1 MKLHEIVDFLEEI
14 APFRLQED
22 YDNAGLITGNLNL
35 EVKGIMVSLDAT
47 EAVIDDAIAKNCN
60 VVVSHHPIIF
70 RGLKKINGANY
81 VERTIIKAIK
91 NDIALLAIHTN
102 LDNVLE
108 NGVSQKIAQ
117 MIGLEECKILA
128 PKLHI
133 DPSGAVG
140 SGVIG
145 VLNTAMSEEALLL
158 HIKTIME
165 VSCIRHTQLLR
176 KPVKKVAVCGGSGS
190 FLLETAKNQGADVYI
205 SADFKYHEFFDADQT
220 TVIMDIGHYESEHYT
235 IDLLFELFSN
245 KFRNFAL
252 HFTKVNTNP
261 IKYYQ

>member
-1 MKLHEIVDFLEEI
+1 MILQEVIDFLEQI
-14 APFRLQED
+14 APFRYQEG
-22 YDNAGLITGNLNL
+22 YDNAGLITGHP
-35 EVKGIMVSLDAT
+35 EMTVQGIMVSLDAT
-47 EAVIDDAIAKNCN
+47 EAVVDEAIANNCN
-60 VVVSHHPIIF
+60 VVVSHHPIVF
-70 RGLKKINGANY
+70 RGLKKINGTNY

-108 NGVSQKIAQ
+108 HGVSSKIAQ
-117 MIGLEECKILA
+117 KIGLTEVKILS
-128 PKLHI
+128 PKLDI
-133 DPSGAVG
+133 DPTGIVG

-145 VLNTAMSEEALLL
+145 TLNSQLAEHELLL
-158 HIKTIME
+158 HVKNVME
-165 VSCIRHTQLLR
+165 VNCIRHTELLG
-176 KPVKKVAVCGGSGS
+176 KPVKKIAICGGSGS
-190 FLLETAKNQGADVYI
+190 FLLETAKKQGADVFI
-205 SADFKYHEFFDADQT
+205 SADFKYHEFFDADQRI
-220 TVIMDIGHYESEHYT
+220 VIMDIGHYESEHFT